1 MGVINEEWFKT
12 DSFETWKNEEWIDT
26 LSIFNDIS
34 KTNIKLAKLAE
45 HDGFIETKYGNLSY
59 NKNDYIIRHGANN
72 YEIVKTMIFFQTYAI
87 SF

>member
-34 KTNIKLAKLAE
+34 KTHIKLAKLAE
-45 HDGFIETKYGNLSY
+45 HDGFIETKY
-59 NKNDYIIRHGANN
+59 
-72 YEIVKTMIFFQTYAI
+72 
-87 SF
+87 